1 MIRVYSKL
9 KNILIHCLRQVNYNG
24 KKLVFEPF
32 EKVGNLVFGM
42 TRENAVEICGEIKRS
57 RMYGYPIEDSFLD
70 DFGDVH
76 ILCNK
81 KGFLEAIELFP
92 DMATETYSLFYHG
105 TEVVLCIDID
115 LLVSQIRNITDDLK
129 LDDDGEGYSS
139 KNLGLRIYC
148 PEDIVED
155 VLIHDRNYYLEE

>member
-1 MIRVYSKL
+1 ME
-9 KNILIHCLRQVNYNG
+9 

-129 LDDDGEGYSS
+129 LDDAIVKFENGMKLS
-139 KNLGLRIYC
+139 KECNKK
-148 PEDIVED
+148 
-155 VLIHDRNYYLEE
+155 LEEAEKRITILLKNADDVTEEDFVAE